1 MVHSIDEMKYC
12 PEMPKT
18 PKKIVII
25 GTGGIVTG
33 SHLPAYKLAGYPVV
47 GVYDQIYEK
56 AEAAAKEFN
65 IPYVSK
71 TLDELIAYGIKEQA
85 VFDIAVPASKTAE
98 ILEQL
103 PDNAAV
109 LMQKPMGESI
119 EQAKRILEICRR
131 KNFVAGVNFQ
141 LRQAPYMLA
150 ARKLIEDGIIGDI
163 VDIDWRVVELHP
175 WHLWSFLFGLER
187 MEINYHSI
195 HYIDFI
201 RSIVGDPTA
210 VYCKTMQHPKM
221 TDLSQ
226 TRTSIIMDY
235 GNVLRVNLHINH
247 NHDYAPDYQESTLKI
262 EGMKGAI
269 RITLGLILDYPTGR
283 PDKVEYITDDGKGW
297 RELEVKGTWFP
308 EAFIG
313 TMGGLMK
320 KLEDPNYHYMNSV
333 EDAYHTM
340 CVVEACYKSSSS
352 GGTPVD
358 YTEN

>member
-1 MVHSIDEMKYC
+1 MANKIEELNYV
-12 PEMPKT
+12 PEMPEKVR
-18 PKKIVII
+18 KIVII
-25 GTGGIVTG
+25 GAGGIVTG
-33 SHLPAYKLAGYPVV
+33 SHLPAYQMAEYPVV
-47 GVYDQIYEK
+47 GIYDLDFEK
-56 AEAAAKEFN
+56 AKKADDDFH
-65 IPYVSK
+65 IPYAADSVEK
-71 TLDELIAYGIKEQA
+71 LVELGIKEEA
-85 VFDIAVPASKTAE
+85 VFDIAVPASKTAG
-98 ILEQL
+98 ILRML

-119 EQAKRILEICRR
+119 EQAKEILDICRE
-131 KNFVAGVNFQ
+131 KNLTAGVNFQ
-141 LRQAPYMLA
+141 LRQAPYMIA
-150 ARKLIEDGIIGDI
+150 ARKLIEDGVIGDI

-195 HYIDFI
+195 HYIDCI
-201 RSIVGDPTA
+201 RSFVGDPTG

-221 TDLSQ
+221 QALSQ

-235 GNVLRVNLHINH
+235 GDVLRVNLHINH
-247 NHDYAPDYQESTLKI
+247 NHDYAPDYQESMMKI

-269 RITLGLILDYPTGR
+269 RIQLGLILDYPTGR

-297 RELEVKGTWFP
+297 RTLEVKGSWFN

-320 KLEDPNYHYMNSV
+320 KLENPDYHYMNSF

-340 CVVEACYKSSSS
+340 CVVEACYKSNAQ
-352 GGTPVD
+352 GGLPVD
-358 YTEN
+358 YSE

>member
-1 MVHSIDEMKYC
+1 MGLTLEDLNYV
-12 PEMPKT
+12 PEMPENVKN
-18 PKKIVII
+18 IVII
-25 GTGGIVTG
+25 GAGGIVTG
-33 SHLPAYKLAGYPVV
+33 SHLPAYKMAGYPVK
-47 GVYDQIYEK
+47 GIYDLNYDKAKQAAEDFDIPNAAEK
-56 AEAAAKEFN
+56 LE
-65 IPYVSK
+65 
-71 TLDELIAYGIKEQA
+71 DLIALGVKEDA
-85 VFDIAVPASKTAE
+85 VFDIAVPASKPAS
-98 ILEQL
+98 ILRQL
-103 PDNAAV
+103 PDGAAV

-119 EQAKRILEICRR
+119 AQAREILDICHE
-131 KNFVAGVNFQ
+131 KNLTAGVNFQ
-141 LRQAPYMLA
+141 LRQAPYMIA
-150 ARKLIEDGIIGDI
+150 ARKLIADGVIGDI

-195 HYIDFI
+195 HYIDCI
-201 RSIVGDPTA
+201 RSFVGDPTN

-247 NHDYAPDYQESTLKI
+247 NHDYAPDYQESMMKI

-269 RITLGLILDYPTGR
+269 RIQLGLILDYPTGR

-297 RELEVKGTWFP
+297 RELEVKGSWFN

-320 KLEDPNYHYMNSV
+320 KLEDPSYHYMNSV

-340 CVVEACYKSSSS
+340 CVVEACYKSNAE
-352 GGTPVD
+352 GGTPVE
-358 YTEN
+358 YGR

>member
-1 MVHSIDEMKYC
+1 MI
-12 PEMPKT
+12 
-18 PKKIVII
+18 
-25 GTGGIVTG
+25 
-33 SHLPAYKLAGYPVV
+33 
-47 GVYDQIYEK
+47 
-56 AEAAAKEFN
+56 
-65 IPYVSK
+65 
-71 TLDELIAYGIKEQA
+71 
-85 VFDIAVPASKTAE
+85 
-98 ILEQL
+98 
-103 PDNAAV
+103 
-109 LMQKPMGESI
+109 
-119 EQAKRILEICRR
+119 
-131 KNFVAGVNFQ
+131 
-141 LRQAPYMLA
+141 A
-150 ARKLIEDGIIGDI
+150 ARKLIADGVIGDI

-195 HYIDFI
+195 HYIDCI
-201 RSIVGDPTA
+201 RSFVGDPTN

-247 NHDYAPDYQESTLKI
+247 NHDYAPDYQESMMKI

-269 RITLGLILDYPTGR
+269 RIQLGLILDYPTGR

-297 RELEVKGTWFP
+297 RELEVKGSWFN

-320 KLEDPNYHYMNSV
+320 KLEDPSYHYMNSV

-340 CVVEACYKSSSS
+340 CVVEACYKSNAE
-352 GGTPVD
+352 GGTPVE
-358 YTEN
+358 YGR